1 MAGRQT
7 HDSFGEME
15 VPSGALWGAST
26 QRVINKLGVSP
37 LRLPT
42 IFIASLGIIKAAA
55 ARANVSLGILDRVR
69 GEAIERAAQEVAD
82 GVLNDQ
88 FVVDLFQ
95 TGSGTATNMNANE
108 VIATKAMVIIKEK
121 GGTEVQIHPNDH
133 VNMGQSSNDVFP
145 SAVHISAYRLC
156 QQQLLPALK
165 ELQRVLEIKS
175 STFADVIKAGRTHL
189 QDATPITL
197 GQEFSGYAT
206 QIRRNIER
214 IERGSLGL
222 LRLALGGTAVGT
234 GLNTHPL
241 FAEFAI
247 REIVAKTGFPFVETE
262 NHFEAQASM
271 DVAVEMSGQLKTLAI
286 SMMKIANDLRLL
298 SSGPRCGFGEIS
310 LPAFVPGSSIMPGKV
325 NPVVCE
331 MVLMVSAQVIGNDST
346 ITVCGQH
353 GNLELHTMMP
363 VLAYNL
369 LQSIELLAS
378 ISRLFAE
385 SCISGIEADRERC
398 LAYAESSLSVVTALA
413 PTIGYEKAATVARE
427 AMRQGRSIEV
437 TICDLKAKLS
447 GRFPFLP
454 VACRTHAMQL
464 YTLSG
469 SKTEIVVTVLS

>member
-1 MAGRQT
+1 MT
-7 HDSFGEME
+7 
-15 VPSGALWGAST
+15 
-26 QRVINKLGVSP
+26 
-37 LRLPT
+37 
-42 IFIASLGIIKAAA
+42 
-55 ARANVSLGILDRVR
+55 
-69 GEAIERAAQEVAD
+69 
-82 GVLNDQ
+82 
-88 FVVDLFQ
+88 
-95 TGSGTATNMNANE
+95 
-108 VIATKAMVIIKEK
+108 
-121 GGTEVQIHPNDH
+121 
-133 VNMGQSSNDVFP
+133 
-145 SAVHISAYRLC
+145 
-156 QQQLLPALK
+156 
-165 ELQRVLEIKS
+165 
-175 STFADVIKAGRTHL
+175 TFADVIKAGRTHL

-222 LRLALGGTAVGT
+222 LRLALGGTAVGS

-271 DVAVEMSGQLKTLAI
+271 DVAVEVSGQLKTLAI

-310 LPAFVPGSSIMPGKV
+310 LPAFAPGSSIMPGKV

-427 AMRQGRSIEV
+427 AMRQGRSIKEV
-437 TICDLKAKLS
+437 ARDLRVVPTDEVGRLCDVRRMTGAGL
-447 GRFPFLP
+447 
-454 VACRTHAMQL
+454 
-464 YTLSG
+464 
-469 SKTEIVVTVLS
+469 

>member
-42 IFIASLGIIKAAA
+42 IFIASLGTIKAAA

-189 QDATPITL
+189 QDATSITL

-310 LPAFVPGSSIMPGKV
+310 LPAFAPGSSIMPGKV

-427 AMRQGRSIEV
+427 AMRQGRSIKEV
-437 TICDLKAKLS
+437 ARDLRVLPTDEVGRLCDVRRMTGAGASLVQGNS
-447 GRFPFLP
+447 RS
-454 VACRTHAMQL
+454 H
-464 YTLSG
+464 
-469 SKTEIVVTVLS
+469 

>member
-437 TICDLKAKLS
+437 PICDLKAKLR

-454 VACRTHAMQL
+454 VARRTHAMQL